1 MKILRLHLENFQGV
15 KDFEICPDGESC
27 SVYGDN
33 GTGKSTIYNAFTW
46 LMYGK
51 PSTAEKNYTPKTTGS
66 HNLHHSVEMT
76 AQLDDG
82 AVIVLKKDYHEV
94 YKTVKGSAQAVL
106 SGHTTDYAVD
116 GVPVNE
122 TQFKKVLTGIYKS
135 EDLAKMLTMYDYF
148 LDAMKIADRRKVLL
162 QVCGDVEIEDVI
174 GATPELAE
182 LPELLRKPGNTRA
195 MYTVEEYQAIAAKE
209 KSLVDKEMKD
219 IPHRIDEAEKAKP
232 DTAGMDKSAIEM
244 VIGSLKEA
252 QRNLESQRAAGE
264 DVAETAIR
272 QNIAK
277 LESQQAEAGAKYAK
291 AEAEK
296 NKGAYERISNLRY
309 MKSDIETAIM
319 HAEQD
324 RQEHENELSR
334 LKRRREALLQ
344 EWQEEDEREWS
355 GNEICPTCKR
365 PLPEEQIA
373 QAIEAFNIA
382 KAQRLEEIN
391 QRGMKQ
397 CSAAMIKAEQEEIDR
412 LDLVITEKKEKKA
425 EIEKSLEAAE
435 RTVVAVSEY
444 TDTKQYLEL
453 KEKIDGE
460 YKKLKDLKLAAAD
473 ADNEI
478 SGRIRELDSHMA
490 AEMRKLAALD
500 LVEKQDARIAELG
513 EREKE
518 LASKYE
524 QLQAGLHM
532 CEVYTRAKAKMLDD
546 KINHRFKTLRFRL
559 FIEQQNG
566 GIADDC
572 EALVPCATGL
582 VPFKSANNAARIN
595 AGLELID
602 TLAEYYRVQLPVF
615 IDNAESV
622 TRIQR
627 TNTQV
632 IRLVV
637 SEQDKALRF
646 EKGDI

>member
-162 QVCGDVEIEDVI
+162 QVCGDVEMEDVI

-572 EALVPCATGL
+572 EALVSCATGL

>member
-162 QVCGDVEIEDVI
+162 QVCGDVEMEDVI

>member
-162 QVCGDVEIEDVI
+162 QVCGDVEMEDVI

-637 SEQDKALRF
+637 SEQDKVLRF

>member
-122 TQFKKVLTGIYKS
+122 TQFKKILTGIYKS

-162 QVCGDVEIEDVI
+162 QVCGDVEMEDVI

-334 LKRRREALLQ
+334 LKRRRESLLQ